1 MSLYHKYRPQTLQE
15 VKGNKHIVPTLEK
28 MLETMDSRVFLLHGG
43 TGCGKTTIARII
55 KNELEVAD
63 EDYQEIDSADFR
75 GIDTIRE
82 LRRNSGFKPLS
93 STYRMYVLDECHK
106 LTNDAQN
113 ALLKILE
120 DTPPHLIFILCTTEA
135 EKIIKAIRG
144 RCTAFN
150 VQPLMGTEMKG
161 LLRRVCKLETG
172 EVLDGELLDKIV
184 QESVGHPRNALQ
196 ILEQV
201 LITEPE
207 NRMAVIEK
215 AAEEQTQ
222 SIELC
227 RALLGNSSWKK
238 VSAILDGLKGQDAES
253 IRRHVLGYAQ
263 SVLLKT
269 DNPVAGLVLEE
280 FMEPFYN
287 SLFPGLVYACYCVVK
302 GKEE

>member
-1 MSLYHKYRPQTLQE
+1 MSLYHKYRPRTLKGI
-15 VKGNKHIVPTLEK
+15 VGNKHITST
-28 MLETMDSRVFLLHGG
+28 LETMLTNLTSRVFLLHGG
-43 TGCGKTTIARII
+43 TGCGKTTIGRII
-55 KNELEVAD
+55 KNALEVSD

-93 STYRMYVLDECHK
+93 SPYRIYLLDECHK

-135 EKIIKAIRG
+135 EKIIKAIKG
-144 RCTAFN
+144 RCTVFH
-150 VQPLMGTEMKG
+150 VQPLTSDEMTG
-161 LLRRVCKLETG
+161 LLRRVSKRETG
-172 EVLDGELLDKIV
+172 EVPPENIIEKIV
-184 QESVGHPRNALQ
+184 QEANGHPRNALQ
-196 ILEQV
+196 MLEQV
-201 LITEPE
+201 LSTDPE
-207 NRMAVIEK
+207 KRMEVIEK

-227 RALLGNSSWKK
+227 RALLGNGGWKG
-238 VSAILDGLKGQDAES
+238 VASILEGLKGQDPES

-263 SVLLKT
+263 SVLLKS

-287 SLFPGLVYACYCVVK
+287 SLFPGLVYACYSVVK
-302 GKEE
+302 NR